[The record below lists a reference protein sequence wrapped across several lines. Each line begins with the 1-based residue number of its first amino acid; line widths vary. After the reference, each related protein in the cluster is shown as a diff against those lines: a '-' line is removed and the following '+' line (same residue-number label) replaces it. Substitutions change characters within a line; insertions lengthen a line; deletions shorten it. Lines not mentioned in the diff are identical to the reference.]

1 MAMSADH
8 RSKFAAFT
16 GNVDVFNLGGT
27 INPKQTNKKHPPPFV
42 CKNFKIRLSMD
53 CRPVLKA
60 NCNAAYLYYASFL
73 SKDKQKSMINPCKP
87 DFFLPSLVNFDH
99 NSKHCE

>member
-1 MAMSADH
+1 
-8 RSKFAAFT
+8 
-16 GNVDVFNLGGT
+16 
-27 INPKQTNKKHPPPFV
+27 
-42 CKNFKIRLSMD
+42 MD

-87 DFFLPSLVNFDH
+87 DFFLPSLANYDH
-99 NSKHCE
+99 NSKHYEQFSDKADTVIKTRNEAL